1 MNNWYIFMV
10 ELMLLWDRFRIYSSS
25 SWFHVAIKMHPILM
39 HKFQLLI
46 IFPLSRHLQYF
57 SLKLPIAYMS
67 LAYVCVM
74 IVIQEI
80 NCCSCTY
87 DNKTDEKDV
96 ILYPT
101 RFFFIG
107 LFSSCYSVFSVVLC
121 VLFNCFLVDLWGFLL
136 VW

>member
-1 MNNWYIFMV
+1 
-10 ELMLLWDRFRIYSSS
+10 
-25 SWFHVAIKMHPILM
+25 M

-57 SLKLPIAYMS
+57 SLKLLMADMS

-87 DNKTDEKDV
+87 GNKTDEEDV
-96 ILYPT
+96 ILDPT
-101 RFFFIG
+101 RFFFFS
-107 LFSSCYSVFSVVLC
+107 LFSSSYSVLSVALC
-121 VLFNCFLVDLWGFLL
+121 VLFHCFWVDLWGFLL
-136 VW
+136 V